1 MVPVTGP
8 VLLLLIS
15 PGCVDLTASSFE
27 NMDKL
32 PPIVL
37 SLRFSWNFKIARDF
51 HSIFQI
57 LYICCGCLVAKLYL
71 TLCDPMDYSPPGSSV
86 HGIPQAR
93 VLEWL
98 AISSSRGPFRPRGQ
112 TCVSSVYLHS
122 QEASLLLAPP
132 GKPTVYY
139 ISNLNENLRWFNLI
153 HIFSVGTYFW
163 SKFPNSLISNQVEY
177 LYLLPERTAPL
188 P

>member
-1 MVPVTGP
+1 MYIYGWFMLVYGRHHR
-8 VLLLLIS
+8 
-15 PGCVDLTASSFE
+15 
-27 NMDKL
+27 N
-32 PPIVL
+32 IVL
-37 SLRFSWNFKIARDF
+37 
-51 HSIFQI
+51 IFQLKI
-57 LYICCGCLVAKLYL
+57 KLECRPQSHSHTHHPCKIGNIWL
-71 TLCDPMDYSPPGSSV
+71 DCSLQGPSV
-86 HGIPQAR
+86 HGIFQAR